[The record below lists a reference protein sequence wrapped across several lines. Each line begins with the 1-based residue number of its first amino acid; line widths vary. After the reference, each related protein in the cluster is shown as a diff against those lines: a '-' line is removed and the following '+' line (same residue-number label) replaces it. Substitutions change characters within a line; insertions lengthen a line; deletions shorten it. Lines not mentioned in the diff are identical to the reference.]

1 VFRGAFC
8 IFITDMKVL
17 SAQQIREAD
26 AYTITHEPISSVL
39 LMERAAAECAGWMVH
54 TFGEAPPPFYVF
66 CGMGN
71 NGGDGLVIARLLRD
85 QGYNV
90 HAYMV
95 HHSET
100 ASPDNLANQ
109 PYVQDVQSIYSPA
122 DFPVMEAPGVVVDA
136 IFGTGLSRPVEGW
149 IASILHKINDA
160 YGKHTIVSIDMPSGL
175 MADSTTGHAP
185 CVHANYTLSFQFYKL
200 AFLLPENAARVGEA
214 VILPIGLHPD
224 FINSVETKYHVVD
237 PRIVKTIYLPRD
249 PFAHKGTYGHA
260 LLVAGSYGKMGA
272 AVLAARACLRAGAG
286 LLTVH
291 VPQRGYE
298 ILQTAVPEAM
308 CETEDQSTAF
318 SAHFHEPFKHH
329 QAPGYATIGV
339 GPGLGTAAATAR
351 ALEKLMELY
360 HKPMVLDADALNM
373 ISEYPFLLQKLPK
386 DSILTPH
393 PKEFERLFGATPDQ
407 FERLERLSAKA
418 VELQVYILLKG
429 RFSAMACPDGAVYF
443 NPTGNPGMATAGSG
457 DVLTGFLTGL
467 LSQGYTPK
475 AALLLGT
482 WLHGLAGDLAA
493 DDISEESLIAEDIIN
508 YLGQAYLQLRK

>member
-8 IFITDMKVL
+8 IFITEMKVL

-26 AYTITHEPISSVL
+26 AYTITHEPVSSVL

-71 NGGDGLVIARLLRD
+71 NGGDGLVIARLLKE

-109 PYVQDVQSIYSPA
+109 PYVQDVQPIYSPA
-122 DFPVMEAPGVVVDA
+122 DFPLMEATGVVVDA

-149 IASILHKINDA
+149 VASILHKINDG
-160 YGKHTIVSIDMPSGL
+160 YGRHTIVSIDMPSGL
-175 MADSTTGHAP
+175 MADSATGHAA

-237 PRIVKTIYLPRD
+237 PRIIKTVYQPRN

-272 AVLAARACLRAGAG
+272 AILAARACLRAGAG

-291 VPQRGYE
+291 IPQPGYE

-308 CETEDQSTAF
+308 CETEDQPGNF

-351 ALEKLMELY
+351 ALEKLLELY

-393 PKEFERLFGATPDQ
+393 PKEFERLFGSTEDQ
-407 FERLERLSAKA
+407 FERLALLSAKA
-418 VELQVYILLKG
+418 VELQGYILLKG

-457 DVLTGFLTGL
+457 DVLTGILTGL